1 MEGIWKSAA
10 SKVIE
15 AIHADGRRQKRLTR
29 KKAADAKTVLADPE
43 KLKVV
48 LMREDPD
55 IYQLLFDENGAV
67 SRTGAGVIATAAGCG
82 EEGGPK

>member
-1 MEGIWKSAA
+1 MESESIWKNVAWE
-10 SKVIE
+10 VLE

-29 KKAADAKTVLADPE
+29 KKAPDAAAVLADAE

-67 SRTGAGVIATAAGCG
+67 SRTGVSVIATANLLIQGD
-82 EEGGPK
+82 